1 VGTSDRDVLARCLE
15 LAKISLEEGS
25 APFGSVLVSKSG
37 TILLEARNRTAEGD
51 PLLHPELEIVRFA
64 AARLTPEER
73 ASATVYTS
81 GEHCPM
87 CAAAHGLVGLGRIVY
102 AASAEQLARWSREG
116 GRLSRRIKP
125 LPIASVI
132 ENAVVEG
139 PIEGMAAHV
148 RTLILA
154 YAKRPIHSGAD
165 SRGAHPVSG

>member
-1 VGTSDRDVLARCLE
+1 MDALDREFLARCLS
-15 LAKISLEEGS
+15 LAEISLAEGS
-25 APFGSVLVSKSG
+25 APFGSVLVSKTG

-51 PLLHPELEIVRFA
+51 PMLHPELEIARFA

-87 CAAAHGLVGLGRIVY
+87 CAAAHALVGLGRIVY
-102 AASAEQLARWSREG
+102 GASAEQLASWLGEG
-116 GRLSRRIKP
+116 GRRSGRVKP
-125 LPIASVI
+125 LPNVSVI

-139 PIEGMAAHV
+139 PEEEFATSV

-154 YAKRPIHSGAD
+154 YAERRIRGEAG
-165 SRGAHPVSG
+165 SRGILPNSR